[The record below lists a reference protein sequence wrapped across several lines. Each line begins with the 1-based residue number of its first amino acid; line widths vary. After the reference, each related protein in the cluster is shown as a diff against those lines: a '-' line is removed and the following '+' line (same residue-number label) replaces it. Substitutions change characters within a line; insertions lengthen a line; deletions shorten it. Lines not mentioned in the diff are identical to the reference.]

1 MKNQEIDVNRDLI
14 TGSINKTDASI
25 EDLESLIRQLL
36 DAVKPLEGKFKGQ
49 GNESFQSL
57 HLKAD
62 EVSRLVKKSMSSFNE
77 GQSGVSN
84 AVFQGDEAMSD
95 AVQAQM
101 RASNF
106 DGTKFRA

>member
-1 MKNQEIDVNRDLI
+1 MAEPEIDFNRDLF
-14 TGSINKTDASI
+14 TGNIKKTDSSI
-25 EDLESLIRQLL
+25 EDLGALIKQLL
-36 DAVKPLEGKFKGQ
+36 DAVRPLEGKFKGQ

-62 EVSRLVKKSMSSFNE
+62 EVSRLVKKGMESFNE

-95 AVQAQM
+95 AAQNQM
-101 RASNF
+101 SASQF
-106 DGTKFRA
+106 DSTKFRA